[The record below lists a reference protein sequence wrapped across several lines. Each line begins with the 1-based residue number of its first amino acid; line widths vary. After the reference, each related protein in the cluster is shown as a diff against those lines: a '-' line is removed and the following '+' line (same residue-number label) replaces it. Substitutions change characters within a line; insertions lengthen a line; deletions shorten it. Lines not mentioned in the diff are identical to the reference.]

1 MSALCIVLHILG
13 VWCILCIY
21 GVLLVCYLPTPLS
34 LTIYA
39 YTSMQVEM
47 LTDIASRLELLTY
60 GKGEI
65 VFEEGEL
72 IVYRGGCVV

>member
-1 MSALCIVLHILG
+1 MCVILICVLECDLYYS
-13 VWCILCIY
+13 CAMY
-21 GVLLVCYLPTPLS
+21 ATYLYTSTYLY
-34 LTIYA
+34 I

-65 VFEEGEL
+65 VFEEG
-72 IVYRGGCVV
+72 